1 MSTIAAVGGILSNI
15 TMTHAILALVVGAVS
30 VVGAYYFYA
39 YVSQKFSVKYKENKE
54 HENVETTVSGKDA
67 ELILFTVD
75 WCPHCKHA
83 KPEWEQVKSEYN
95 GTTVNGYTI
104 LFTEVNCTNET
115 PDIEKMVNQ
124 YKIEGYP
131 TIKMIKDGQVI
142 EFDAKPT
149 KSTLTQFITT
159 VVS

>member
-1 MSTIAAVGGILSNI
+1 MSTIAAAGGILSQI
-15 TMTHAILALVVGAVS
+15 TMMHAILALVVGAVS
-30 VVGAYYFYA
+30 VVGAYYFYT
-39 YVSQKFSVKYKENKE
+39 YVSKKFSVKYKENKE
-54 HENVETTVSGKDA
+54 HESAAETSGGKDA

-75 WCPHCKHA
+75 WCPHCKQA
-83 KPEWEQVKSEYN
+83 KPEWEQVKTEYN
-95 GTTVNGYTI
+95 GTVVNGYTI